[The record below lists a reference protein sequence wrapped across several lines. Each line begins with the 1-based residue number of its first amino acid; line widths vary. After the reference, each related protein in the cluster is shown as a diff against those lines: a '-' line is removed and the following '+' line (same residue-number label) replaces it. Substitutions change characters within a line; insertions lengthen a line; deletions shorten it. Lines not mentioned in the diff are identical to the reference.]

1 MMVEE
6 ELSKIEPN
14 NTRLSFDSGEIRF
27 EEEKMGFQQIH
38 MEPPQ
43 QLRAAIDSNSLE
55 TLEYIIEE

>member
-14 NTRLSFDSGEIRF
+14 HTRLSFDSGEMRF

-38 MEPPQ
+38 REPPQ
-43 QLRAAIDSNSLE
+43 PLRAAIDSNSLE
-55 TLEYIIEE
+55 TIEYIMEE

>member
-14 NTRLSFDSGEIRF
+14 HTRLSFDSGEIRF
-27 EEEKMGFQQIH
+27 EEEKMGFQQMH

-43 QLRAAIDSNSLE
+43 KLRAAIDSNSLE
-55 TLEYIIEE
+55 TIEYIMEE